1 MAGQQQQIIDTIFSM
16 KRKILRKDDSTDSE
30 ESDTPFNNRI
40 QNLKRKARYSQVN
53 KLDLGGEPPAYKRR
67 IEHAG
72 YHRYII
78 QRNPPRF
85 DPDGDIVE
93 YGDEYEDEDDLT
105 TIEDNPYSDIQLEN
119 LLAPLTSA
127 ADLPNHPSMSIPY
140 TSKHLTQ
147 LTADA
152 GAISRKE
159 QAALWRAKNL
169 LTKLQGDDTWVP
181 CGLMETSLDRFILG
195 SRQPNGVASAPSSA
209 SQIDSADQLQITWGN
224 GSNTRALMDP
234 AGLNTPPP
242 TSAPRLV
249 PVLDIR
255 VVDVTN
261 GQHSHTEANSRLG
274 IMMGRDLEMVEAPAQ
289 SHSASSLGN
298 GTIRETEV
306 GASSSNPQNGREAQL
321 SHSIVNGDYH
331 NSAEGPLV
339 DATAELPHET
349 ESNLPS
355 PPAEDNS
362 ETASQQTTHR
372 MTTRARAQAISK
384 TPSPPASP
392 SQTHNP
398 VHPMFKFPTDFLP
411 DRDFGL
417 PPAEA
422 EDTRMLL
429 LAWVQKQEE
438 IARASVDLYMGMLQ
452 GERMRQ
458 DVFKWAKAEAHVG
471 EMSDGED
478 WYDRDE
484 WGLDEDLVKGRDEE
498 EDEGAAPGKKSTRQR
513 GRRGEKDDR

>member
-16 KRKILRKDDSTDSE
+16 KKKILRKDDSSDSD
-30 ESDTPFNNRI
+30 ESDTPFNNRT
-40 QNLKRKARYSQVN
+40 QNLKRKSRYSQVT
-53 KLDLGGEPPAYKRR
+53 KLDLGVEPPAYKRR

-105 TIEDNPYSDIQLEN
+105 TIEDNPYSEIQLES

-195 SRQPNGVASAPSSA
+195 SHQPNGVASAPSSA
-209 SQIDSADQLQITWGN
+209 SQIDSADQLQIAWGN
-224 GSNTRALMDP
+224 GSNTHVLMGP
-234 AGLNTPPP
+234 AGLSTPPP
-242 TSAPRLV
+242 TSAPRLI

-255 VVDVTN
+255 MADVVN
-261 GQHSHTEANSRLG
+261 GQNSHIETHQRLET
-274 IMMGRDLEMVEAPAQ
+274 IMGRDVEMAEAPAQ
-289 SHSASSLGN
+289 SHLAPTLGN
-298 GTIRETEV
+298 GTIRETE
-306 GASSSNPQNGREAQL
+306 AAPSNSNPQQSQNT
-321 SHSIVNGDYH
+321 INGDFH
-331 NSAEGPLV
+331 NSAEGPLL
-339 DATAELPHET
+339 DATTDLPHET

-355 PPAEDNS
+355 PPTEDNS

-384 TPSPPASP
+384 TPSPPASPSP